1 MNGNGKIRNY
11 KLLIADDESAI
22 IESITNVLE
31 KFNYEILAA
40 PNGQKAYN
48 IATKVLP
55 DLIITDWEMPVLN
68 GVEFIRKLKNNEST
82 KGIPII
88 MITGVMNTLDNLKIA
103 FDAGATDFIDKPI
116 VPVELV
122 ARTRSMLMLADY
134 YKEAIKQKDWE
145 LTLQAKNMLTNTEF
159 NTKLLSK
166 LEILTKNHL
175 EDNESAKKIL
185 NDIKFD
191 LNLKIKTQAW
201 EDFETHFK
209 SVHPLFMEN
218 LINNFPKLSSGEI
231 KLCALLRLNLNSKE
245 IASILFQNPQSIDIA
260 RYRLRKKMNLNRDEN
275 LNSFLLSI

>member
-1 MNGNGKIRNY
+1 MKDY

-31 KFNYEILAA
+31 KFDYEILAA
-40 PNGQKAYN
+40 PDGQKAYN
-48 IATKVLP
+48 IATKVFP
-55 DLIITDWEMPVLN
+55 DLIITDWEMPIMN
-68 GVEFIRKLKNNEST
+68 GVELIRKLKNNEKT

-134 YKEAIKQKDWE
+134 YKEAIKQKEWE
-145 LTLQAKNMLTNTEF
+145 LTLQAKNMLQNTEF
-159 NTKLLSK
+159 NTKLLNKLDDLTSK
-166 LEILTKNHL
+166 HL
-175 EDNESAKKIL
+175 NDNDVAKEIL
-185 NDIKFD
+185 NDIKSE
-191 LNLKIKTQAW
+191 LNVKIRTQAW

-209 SVHPLFMEN
+209 SVHPNFMDK
-218 LINNFPKLSSGEI
+218 LIINFPKLSSGEI
-231 KLCALLRLNLNSKE
+231 KLCALLKLNLNSKE

-260 RYRLRKKMNLNRDEN
+260 RYRLRKKMELKRDEN
-275 LNSFLLSI
+275 LNSFLISI

>member
-1 MNGNGKIRNY
+1 MNSNGKMKNY

-55 DLIITDWEMPVLN
+55 DLIITDWEMPILN
-68 GVEFIRKLKNNEST
+68 GVDLIRKLKNNEST

-159 NTKLLSK
+159 NSKLLSK

-185 NDIKFD
+185 NDIKFE

-260 RYRLRKKMNLNRDEN
+260 RYRLRKKMNLNREEN

>member
-1 MNGNGKIRNY
+1 MNGNGKIRKY

-48 IATKVLP
+48 IAVKVLP
-55 DLIITDWEMPVLN
+55 DLIITDWEMPILN

-166 LEILTKNHL
+166 LEILTKSHL

-185 NDIKFD
+185 NDIKSE

-260 RYRLRKKMNLNRDEN
+260 RYRLRKKMDLNRDEN

>member
-1 MNGNGKIRNY
+1 MNKY

-31 KFNYEILAA
+31 KFDYEILAA
-40 PNGQKAYN
+40 PNGLKAYN
-48 IATKVLP
+48 IAIKVFP
-55 DLIITDWEMPVLN
+55 DLIITDWEMPSMN
-68 GVEFIRKLKNNEST
+68 GVDLIRKLKNNEKT

-134 YKEAIKQKDWE
+134 YKEAIKQKEWE
-145 LTLQAKNMLTNTEF
+145 LTLQAKNMLQNTEF
-159 NTKLLSK
+159 NMKLLNKLDDLTSK
-166 LEILTKNHL
+166 HLNDNDLAKN
-175 EDNESAKKIL
+175 IL
-185 NDIKFD
+185 NDIKSE
-191 LNLKIKTQAW
+191 LNTKIRTQAW

-209 SVHPLFMEN
+209 SVHPNFMN
-218 LINNFPKLSSGEI
+218 KLINNFPKLSTGEI

-260 RYRLRKKMNLNRDEN
+260 RYRLRKKMELKRDEN
-275 LNSFLLSI
+275 LNSYLMSI

>member
-1 MNGNGKIRNY
+1 MSKY

-31 KFNYEILAA
+31 RFDYEILAA
-40 PNGQKAYN
+40 PNGLKAYN
-48 IATKVLP
+48 IAIKALP
-55 DLIITDWEMPVLN
+55 DLIITDWEMPSMN
-68 GVEFIRKLKNNEST
+68 GVELIRKLKSNEKT

-134 YKEAIKQKDWE
+134 YKEAIKQKEWE
-145 LTLQAKNMLTNTEF
+145 LTLQAKNMLQNTEF
-159 NTKLLSK
+159 NTTLLNK
-166 LEILTKNHL
+166 IDVLTNNHL
-175 EDNESAKKIL
+175 KDNDDAKQIL
-185 NDIKFD
+185 NNIKSE
-191 LNLKIKTQAW
+191 LNIKIKTQSW
-201 EDFETHFK
+201 DDFETHFK
-209 SVHPLFMEN
+209 SVHPLFMDK
-218 LINNFPKLSSGEI
+218 LISTFPKLSSGEI

-260 RYRLRKKMNLNRDEN
+260 RYRLRKKMELNRDEN
-275 LNSFLLSI
+275 LNSFLLNI

>member
-1 MNGNGKIRNY
+1 MNGNGKMRNY

-68 GVEFIRKLKNNEST
+68 GVEFIRKLKNNENT

-134 YKEAIKQKDWE
+134 YKEAIKQKEWE

-166 LEILTKNHL
+166 LEILTKNHF
-175 EDNESAKKIL
+175 EDNENAIKIL
-185 NDIKFD
+185 NDIKSE

-209 SVHPLFMEN
+209 AVHPLFMEN

-260 RYRLRKKMNLNRDEN
+260 RYRLRKKMNLNRDDN

>member
-1 MNGNGKIRNY
+1 MKTY

-31 KFNYEILAA
+31 KFDYEILAA

-68 GVEFIRKLKNNEST
+68 GVELIRKLKNNEST

-134 YKEAIKQKDWE
+134 YKEAIKQKEWE

-166 LEILTKNHL
+166 LENLTKNYF
-175 EDNESAKKIL
+175 EDNESAIKIL
-185 NDIKFD
+185 NDIKSE

-218 LINNFPKLSSGEI
+218 LINNFSKLSSGEI

>member
-1 MNGNGKIRNY
+1 MRNY

-68 GVEFIRKLKNNEST
+68 GVELIRKLKNNEST

-159 NTKLLSK
+159 NSKLLSK

-185 NDIKFD
+185 NDIKFE

-201 EDFETHFK
+201 EDFENHFK

-260 RYRLRKKMNLNRDEN
+260 RYRLRKKMDLNRDDN

>member
-1 MNGNGKIRNY
+1 MSKYKI
-11 KLLIADDESAI
+11 LIADDESTI

-31 KFNYEILAA
+31 KFDYEILAA

-48 IATKVLP
+48 IATKVFP
-55 DLIITDWEMPVLN
+55 DLVITDWEMPSMN
-68 GVEFIRKLKNNEST
+68 GVELIRKLKNNEKT

-88 MITGVMNTLDNLKIA
+88 MITGVMNTLENLKIA

-134 YKEAIKQKDWE
+134 YKETIKQKEWE
-145 LTLQAKNMLTNTEF
+145 LTLQAKNMLHNTEF
-159 NTKLLSK
+159 NTKLSNK
-166 LEILTKNHL
+166 LDDLINKHL
-175 EDNESAKKIL
+175 HNNEVAKKIL
-185 NDIKFD
+185 NDIKLE
-191 LNLKIKTQAW
+191 LNVKIGTQAW

-209 SVHPLFMEN
+209 SVHPLFMDN
-218 LINNFPKLSSGEI
+218 LINNFPKLSTGEI

-260 RYRLRKKMNLNRDEN
+260 RYRLRKKMELKRDEN
-275 LNSFLLSI
+275 LNSFLMSI

>member
-1 MNGNGKIRNY
+1 MSKYKI
-11 KLLIADDESAI
+11 LIADDESTI

-31 KFNYEILAA
+31 KFDYEILAA

-48 IATKVLP
+48 IATKVFP
-55 DLIITDWEMPVLN
+55 DLIITDWDMPSIN
-68 GVEFIRKLKNNEST
+68 GVELIRKLKNNEKT

-103 FDAGATDFIDKPI
+103 FEAGATDFIDKPI

-134 YKEAIKQKDWE
+134 YKETIKQKEWE
-145 LTLQAKNMLTNTEF
+145 LTLQAKNMLHNTEF
-159 NTKLLSK
+159 NTKLSNK
-166 LEILTKNHL
+166 LDDLINKHL
-175 EDNESAKKIL
+175 HNNEVAKKIL
-185 NDIKFD
+185 NDIKSE
-191 LNLKIKTQAW
+191 LNVKIGTQAW

-209 SVHPLFMEN
+209 SVHPLFMDN
-218 LINNFPKLSSGEI
+218 LINNFPKLSTGEI

-260 RYRLRKKMNLNRDEN
+260 RYRLRKKMELKRDEN
-275 LNSFLLSI
+275 LNSFLMSI